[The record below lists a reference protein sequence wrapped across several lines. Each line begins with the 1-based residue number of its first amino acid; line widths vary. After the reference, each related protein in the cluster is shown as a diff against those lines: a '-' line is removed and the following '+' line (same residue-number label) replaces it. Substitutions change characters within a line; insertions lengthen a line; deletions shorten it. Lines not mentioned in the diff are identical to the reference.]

1 MGEWCYKTVSIDC
14 LSYSSDEKNGCTRLL
29 FAAGNLDWVGN
40 EFTFNAGAGLVISQ
54 PQGFRDRNST
64 VVEQLRAAFERDW
77 NSRYTRSLQANK
89 IPVCNKHQLSR
100 LDSVKA
106 SHLDPRA
113 AGAPLSAGQLD
124 AKPAAMRNSHTD
136 DGETAPKMWRRN
148 GKVHQSAANGMV
160 SHGER
165 GRGKASHPDDRPTP
179 LKDNFDK
186 DNLID
191 LAGQS
196 AESSGSREISN
207 GSL

>member
-1 MGEWCYKTVSIDC
+1 M
-14 LSYSSDEKNGCTRLL
+14 
-29 FAAGNLDWVGN
+29 GN
-40 EFTFNAGAGLVISQ
+40 EFTFNAGAGLMISQ
-54 PQGFRDRNST
+54 PEGFRDRNST

-89 IPVCNKHQLSR
+89 IPMCNKHQLSR
-100 LDSVKA
+100 LESVKA
-106 SHLDPRA
+106 SHLDSGA
-113 AGAPLSAGQLD
+113 AAVPLSTGQLD
-124 AKPAAMRNSHTD
+124 SKPAAMRNSHME
-136 DGETAPKMWRRN
+136 DGETATKTWWQD

-160 SHGER
+160 RHGER
-165 GRGKASHPDDRPTP
+165 GRGKASHPVNKQTP

-196 AESSGSREISN
+196 AENSGSREISN